1 MSFNNT
7 YEINILGGE
16 NEQKALKEQRKITR
30 SERSSMT
37 ETCERKVVT
46 QVPKTTGETTH
57 E

>member
-7 YEINILGGE
+7 YDINILGGE

-37 ETCERKVVT
+37 ETCERRVVT